1 MAPRREP
8 HLERVRAGALAL
20 GHRPRLKDIA
30 RLHECGITHVVTL
43 LAEREGAKQI
53 GETVRTA
60 GLTWIWC
67 PLVNGQPPDTQV
79 TATIQPVVAQLAKL
93 VDDGA
98 AILIH
103 CSAGIHRTGMFG
115 YVLLRQ
121 LGLGREAARSRLAEL
136 RAVTSEG
143 VGEERLAWGDALFPS

>member
-1 MAPRREP
+1 MPPRREP

-20 GHRPRLKDIA
+20 SHRPRLKDIA
-30 RLHECGITHVVTL
+30 RLCELGITHVVTL

-53 GETVRTA
+53 GEVARAA

-67 PLVNGQPPDTQV
+67 PLVNGQPPDAQS
-79 TATIQPVVAQLAKL
+79 TATIQPVLGQLAKL

-115 YVLLRQ
+115 YALLRQ
-121 LGLGREAARSRLAEL
+121 LGLDRDAARSKLVEL
-136 RAVTSEG
+136 RVVTGEG
-143 VGEERLAWGDALFPS
+143 VGDERLAWGDALFPS